1 MYLLDTNVLLKY
13 PSVLKTFQNEIVIS
27 IRVLE
32 ELDGLKKSSNS
43 EVAYEARRASHKII
57 EQLDNIH
64 FETKVEYSSSVD
76 DSLIALAKKKCYILV
91 SNDLNVLIKCQAKK
105 VQCQKYDKV
114 ETNYTGVKYINFE
127 LDEDL
132 YNDVLEQMLDTGL
145 TPFPMRENEFLI
157 VKDQNNKPICN
168 LICKENKL
176 ELLNGHGFK
185 SEYVGKIT
193 PRNLEQDC
201 LMELL
206 HNKDISILAATG
218 EYGTGKSFLLTTFAL
233 HQLDKGRID
242 KIVYVPNN
250 SIVENTRELGTLPG
264 TTTDKE
270 LIYMGPILDIIGE
283 DRARDMIEHG
293 QIEIVPISVMRGRS
307 FNNSIV
313 LINEAQNLTTEHI
326 KLLIARCGTNTRIFF
341 DGDIK
346 QSDSSIFK
354 NKSGLKLL
362 LHLSQSEE
370 YAKIF
375 GTVRLNSI
383 ERSKTAQASAYLDNL
398 LI

>member
-91 SNDLNVLIKCQAKK
+91 SNDLNVLIKCQTKK

-157 VKDQNNKPICN
+157 VKDQNDKPVCN

-185 SEYVGKIT
+185 SEYVGKIA

-362 LHLSQSEE
+362 LHLSQSGE

>member
-157 VKDQNNKPICN
+157 VKDQNDKPVCN
-168 LICKENKL
+168 LICKEGKL

-185 SEYVGKIT
+185 SEYVGKIA

>member
-13 PSVLKTFQNEIVIS
+13 PSVLKSFENETVIS

-32 ELDGLKKSSNS
+32 ELDGLKKNSNP

-57 EQLDNIH
+57 KQLSNIK
-64 FETKVEYSSSVD
+64 FETKVDRKLSVD
-76 DSLIALAKKKCYILV
+76 DSLIVLAKKKDYILV
-91 SNDLNVLIKCQAKK
+91 SNDLNIIIKCKARK
-105 VQCQKYDKV
+105 VQYQTYDKV
-114 ETNYTGVKYINFE
+114 ETSYTGVRYQDFA
-127 LDEDL
+127 LDENL
-132 YNDVLEQMLDTGL
+132 YNHHLDLLIERGKP
-145 TPFPMRENEFLI
+145 PFPMRENEFLI
-157 VKDQNNKPICN
+157 IHDQFGKGICN
-168 LICKENKL
+168 FIYRENKL
-176 ELLNGHGFK
+176 NLLNGHGFK
-185 SEYVGKIT
+185 SEYVGKVT

-206 HNKDISILAATG
+206 QNKDISILAATG

-233 HQLDKGRID
+233 HQLDRGKID

-270 LIYMGPILDIIGE
+270 LVYMGPILDIVGE
-283 DRARDMIEHG
+283 DRARDMIERG

-362 LHLSQSEE
+362 LHLSQSED
-370 YAKIF
+370 YSKIF

>member
-64 FETKVEYSSSVD
+64 FETKVEYNSSVD

-157 VKDQNNKPICN
+157 VKDQNDKPVCN

>member
-13 PSVLKTFQNEIVIS
+13 PSALKTFEGEVAIS

-32 ELDGLKKSSNS
+32 ELDGLKRNANP
-43 EVAYEARRASHKII
+43 EVAYQARRASHKII
-57 EQLDNIH
+57 KGIDNIH
-64 FETKVEYSSSVD
+64 FITNVDRNCTVD
-76 DSLIALAKKKCYILV
+76 DSLIALAKKKVYTLV
-91 SNDLNVLIKCQAKK
+91 SNDLNVIIKCRAKK
-105 VQCQKYDKV
+105 VNCQSYDKV
-114 ETNYTGVKYINFE
+114 ETNYTGVKYLTVE

-132 YNDVLEQMLDTGL
+132 YNETLEEILDKGIS
-145 TPFPMRENEFLI
+145 PFEMRENEFLI
-157 VKDQNNKPICN
+157 VKDQEGKSLCN
-168 LICKENKL
+168 LICKSGKL
-176 ELLNGHGFK
+176 VLLDGHGIKNDF
-185 SEYVGKIT
+185 VGKIA

-206 HNKDISILAATG
+206 YDKEVSIIAATG
-218 EYGTGKSFLLTTFAL
+218 EYGTGKSYILTNFAL
-233 HQLDKGRID
+233 QQLGKGRIN

-250 SIVENTRELGTLPG
+250 SIVEDTRELGTLPG
-264 TTTDKE
+264 DTIDKE
-270 LIYMGPILDIIGE
+270 LIYMGPILDIVGE
-283 DRARDMIEHG
+283 DRARDMILKGE
-293 QIEIVPISVMRGRS
+293 IEIVPISVMRGRS
-307 FNNSIV
+307 FNKSIV

-326 KLLIARCGTNTRIFF
+326 KLLIARCGEGTRIFF

-346 QSDSSIFK
+346 QSDSSVFK

-370 YAKIF
+370 YARIF
-375 GTVRLNSI
+375 GTIRLNSI

>member
-1 MYLLDTNVLLKY
+1 
-13 PSVLKTFQNEIVIS
+13 
-27 IRVLE
+27 
-32 ELDGLKKSSNS
+32 
-43 EVAYEARRASHKII
+43 
-57 EQLDNIH
+57 
-64 FETKVEYSSSVD
+64 
-76 DSLIALAKKKCYILV
+76 
-91 SNDLNVLIKCQAKK
+91 
-105 VQCQKYDKV
+105 
-114 ETNYTGVKYINFE
+114 
-127 LDEDL
+127 
-132 YNDVLEQMLDTGL
+132 
-145 TPFPMRENEFLI
+145 
-157 VKDQNNKPICN
+157 
-168 LICKENKL
+168 
-176 ELLNGHGFK
+176 
-185 SEYVGKIT
+185 
-193 PRNLEQDC
+193 
-201 LMELL
+201 MELL
-206 HNKDISILAATG
+206 QDKNISILAATG

-233 HQLDKGRID
+233 HQLDKGKID

-270 LIYMGPILDIIGE
+270 LIYMGPILDIVGE
-283 DRARDMIEHG
+283 DRARDMIERN

-346 QSDSSIFK
+346 QSDSSVFK
-354 NKSGLKLL
+354 NRSGLKLL

>member
-13 PSVLKTFQNEIVIS
+13 PSVLKSFENEVVIS

-32 ELDGLKKSSNS
+32 ELDGLKKNSNP
-43 EVAYEARRASHKII
+43 EIAYEARRASHKII
-57 EQLDNIH
+57 KQLSNIK
-64 FETKVEYSSSVD
+64 FETKVDRKSSVD
-76 DSLIALAKKKCYILV
+76 DSLIILAKKKDYILV
-91 SNDLNVLIKCQAKK
+91 SNDLNVIIKCKARK
-105 VQCQKYDKV
+105 VQYQTYDKV
-114 ETNYTGVKYINFE
+114 ETNYTGVRYQDFT
-127 LDEDL
+127 LDENL
-132 YNDVLEQMLDTGL
+132 YNYHLDLLIERETP
-145 TPFPMRENEFLI
+145 PFPMRENEFLI
-157 VKDQNNKPICN
+157 IHDQFGKGICN
-168 LICKENKL
+168 FIYKENKL
-176 ELLNGHGFK
+176 NLLNGHGFK
-185 SEYVGKIT
+185 SEYVGKVT

-206 HNKDISILAATG
+206 QNKDISILAATG

-233 HQLDKGRID
+233 QQLDRGKID

-270 LIYMGPILDIIGE
+270 LIYMGPILDIVGE
-283 DRARDMIEHG
+283 DRARDMIERG

-362 LHLSQSEE
+362 LHLSQSED
-370 YAKIF
+370 YSKIF

>member
-157 VKDQNNKPICN
+157 VKDQNNKPVCN
-168 LICKENKL
+168 LICKENNL

-206 HNKDISILAATG
+206 QNKDISILAATG

-326 KLLIARCGTNTRIFF
+326 KLLIARCGINTRIFF

>member
-64 FETKVEYSSSVD
+64 FETKVEYNSSVD

>member
-157 VKDQNNKPICN
+157 VKDQNDKPVCN

-185 SEYVGKIT
+185 SEYVGKIA

>member
-64 FETKVEYSSSVD
+64 FETKVEYNSSVD

-132 YNDVLEQMLDTGL
+132 YNDALEQMLDTGL
-145 TPFPMRENEFLI
+145 APFPMRENEFLI
-157 VKDQNNKPICN
+157 VKDQNDKPVCN

-206 HNKDISILAATG
+206 QNKDISILAATG

-283 DRARDMIEHG
+283 DRARDMVEHG

>member
-13 PSVLKTFQNEIVIS
+13 PSALKTFENEVALS

-32 ELDGLKKSSNS
+32 EIDGLKKNSNP
-43 EVAYEARRASHKII
+43 EVAYEARRASHKI
-57 EQLDNIH
+57 LKSLGRIH
-64 FETKVEYSSSVD
+64 FDLKVDRKISVD
-76 DSLIALAKKKCYILV
+76 DSLIKLAKKKNYILV
-91 SNDLNVLIKCQAKK
+91 TNDLNVIIKCSANA
-105 VQCQKYDKV
+105 VQYQTYDKV
-114 ETNYTGVKYINFE
+114 ETNYTGVKYINAEF
-127 LDEDL
+127 DEAF
-132 YNDVLEQMLDTGL
+132 YNSDVEKILDTGV
-145 TPFPMRENEFLI
+145 PPIEMRENEFLI
-157 VKDQNNKPICN
+157 IKDQNDKSVCN
-168 LICKENKL
+168 LIFKNSKL
-176 ELLNGHGFK
+176 ELLNGHGIKNDF
-185 SEYVGKIT
+185 VGKIT

-206 HNKDISILAATG
+206 YNNKVSIIAATG
-218 EYGTGKSFLLTTFAL
+218 EYGTGKSYILTNFAL
-233 HQLDKGRID
+233 QQLQKGKID

-264 TTTDKE
+264 DATDKE
-270 LIYMGPILDIIGE
+270 LVYMGPILDIIGE
-283 DRARDMIEHG
+283 IRARDMITHG

-326 KLLIARCGTNTRIFF
+326 KLLIARCGENTRIFF
-341 DGDIK
+341 DGDVK
-346 QSDSSIFK
+346 QSDSFVFK

-362 LHLSQSEE
+362 LHLSKSPD
-370 YAKIF
+370 YAHIF

-383 ERSKTAQASAYLDNL
+383 ERSQTAQASAYLDQL

>member
-32 ELDGLKKSSNS
+32 ELDGLKKNINT

-57 EQLDNIH
+57 KELENIY
-64 FETKVEYSSSVD
+64 FETKVDYTSSVD
-76 DSLIALAKKKCYILV
+76 NSLISLAKKKGYILI
-91 SNDLNVLIKCQAKK
+91 SNDLNVIIKCKAKK

-114 ETNYTGVKYINFE
+114 ETSYTGVKYINFK
-127 LDEDL
+127 LDEEL
-132 YNDVLEQMLDTGL
+132 YNDTLEEILDKGIP
-145 TPFPMRENEFLI
+145 PFDMKENEFLI
-157 VKDQNNKPICN
+157 VKDQNNTPVCN
-168 LICKENKL
+168 LIFKNNKL

-185 SEYVGKIT
+185 SEYVGKVS

-206 HNKDISILAATG
+206 QNKEISILAATG

-233 HQLDKGRID
+233 QQLDKGRID

-270 LIYMGPILDIIGE
+270 LIYMGPILDIVGE

-326 KLLIARCGTNTRIFF
+326 KLLIARCGENTRIFF

-362 LHLSQSEE
+362 LHLSNSED
-370 YAKIF
+370 YASIF

>member
-132 YNDVLEQMLDTGL
+132 YNDVLEQMLATGL

>member
-32 ELDGLKKSSNS
+32 ELDGLKKNINT

-57 EQLDNIH
+57 KELENIY
-64 FETKVEYSSSVD
+64 FETKVDYTSSVD
-76 DSLIALAKKKCYILV
+76 NSLISLAKKKGYILV
-91 SNDLNVLIKCQAKK
+91 SNDLNVIIKCKAKK

-127 LDEDL
+127 LDEEL
-132 YNDVLEQMLDTGL
+132 YNDTLEEILDKGIP
-145 TPFPMRENEFLI
+145 PFNMRENEFLI
-157 VKDQNNKPICN
+157 VKDQNNTPVCN
-168 LICKENKL
+168 LIFKNNKL

-185 SEYVGKIT
+185 SEYVGKVS

-206 HNKDISILAATG
+206 QNKDISILAATG

-270 LIYMGPILDIIGE
+270 LIYMGPILDIVGE

-326 KLLIARCGTNTRIFF
+326 KLLIARCGENTRIFF

-346 QSDSSIFK
+346 QSDNSIFK

-362 LHLSQSEE
+362 LHLSNSED
-370 YAKIF
+370 YASIF

>member
-13 PSVLKTFQNEIVIS
+13 PSALKTFENEVALS

-32 ELDGLKKSSNS
+32 EIDGLKKNSNP
-43 EVAYEARRASHKII
+43 EVAYEARRASHKI
-57 EQLDNIH
+57 LKSLGRIH
-64 FETKVEYSSSVD
+64 FDLKVDRKISVD
-76 DSLIALAKKKCYILV
+76 DSLIKLAKKKNYILV
-91 SNDLNVLIKCQAKK
+91 TNDLNVIIKCSANT
-105 VQCQKYDKV
+105 VQYQTYDKV
-114 ETNYTGVKYINFE
+114 ETNYTGVKYINAEF
-127 LDEDL
+127 DEAF
-132 YNDVLEQMLDTGL
+132 YNPDVEKILDTGV
-145 TPFPMRENEFLI
+145 PPIEMRENEFLI
-157 VKDQNNKPICN
+157 IKDQNDKSVCN
-168 LICKENKL
+168 LIFKNGKL
-176 ELLNGHGFK
+176 ELLNGHGIKNDF
-185 SEYVGKIT
+185 VGKIT

-206 HNKDISILAATG
+206 YNNKVSIIAATG
-218 EYGTGKSFLLTTFAL
+218 EYGTGKSYILTNFAL
-233 HQLDKGRID
+233 QQLQKGKID

-264 TTTDKE
+264 DATDKE
-270 LIYMGPILDIIGE
+270 LVYMGPILDIIGE
-283 DRARDMIEHG
+283 IRARDMITHG

-326 KLLIARCGTNTRIFF
+326 KLLIARCGENTRIFF
-341 DGDIK
+341 DGDVK
-346 QSDSSIFK
+346 QSDSFVFK

-362 LHLSQSEE
+362 LHLSKSPD
-370 YAKIF
+370 YAHIF

-383 ERSKTAQASAYLDNL
+383 ERSQTAQASAYLDQL

>member
-127 LDEDL
+127 LDGDL

-157 VKDQNNKPICN
+157 VKDQNDKPVCN
-168 LICKENKL
+168 LICKENRL

-185 SEYVGKIT
+185 SEYVGKVS

-326 KLLIARCGTNTRIFF
+326 KLLIARCGENTRIFF

-362 LHLSQSEE
+362 LHLSNSED
-370 YAKIF
+370 YASIF